1 MKDSKIIVTGS
12 SGYIGSNFLN
22 TFPESIAIKNS
33 SDNTLN
39 FIYKD
44 LPLNSDYF
52 KNTPIVIIHLATYF
66 SLNEN
71 ENDLIKSKF
80 RFWRTVIK
88 LLKDINVKK

>member
-12 SGYIGSNFLN
+12 SRYIGSNFLN
-22 TFPESIAIKNS
+22 TFPESIAAKNS

-71 ENDLIKSKF
+71 ENDLIKKQ
-80 RFWRTVIK
+80 I
-88 LLKDINVKK
+88 